1 MIYLELFIRFF
12 IIGICSFGGGYAA
25 MPMIQNQ
32 VVENAGWMTA
42 SQFADI
48 VSVSEMTPG
57 PIILNAA
64 TFTGEQ
70 MAGLF
75 GAFIATLGSVLPS
88 IIIVTIVATVYF
100 RSSNTEKIHSA
111 MYFAR
116 PAVCA
121 LILSAAVSLIK
132 VGLATESW
140 IMGSIGLPI
149 DVWALAVM
157 AISLVLLKKFK
168 WSPIAVILMSGA
180 FGAIVYYVI
189 PAVS

>member
-70 MAGLF
+70 MAGIF
-75 GAFIATLGSVLPS
+75 GAFMATLGSVLPS
-88 IIIVTIVATVYF
+88 VIIVSIVATVYF
-100 RSSNTEKIHSA
+100 RSNNTEKIQSA

-121 LILSAAVSLIK
+121 LIMSAAVSLIK
-132 VGLATESW
+132 VGLVTESW
-140 IMGSIGLPI
+140 IMSSTGMPI

-157 AISLVLLKKFK
+157 AAALALLKKFK